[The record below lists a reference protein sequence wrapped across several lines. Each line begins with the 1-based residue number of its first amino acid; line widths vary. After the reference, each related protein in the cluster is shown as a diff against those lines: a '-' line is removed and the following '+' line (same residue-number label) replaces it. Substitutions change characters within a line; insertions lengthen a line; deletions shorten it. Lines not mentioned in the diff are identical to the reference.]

1 MHPAFAK
8 ERVPDE
14 LRGVQADTQV
24 LWAEDNA
31 FHSWPKFKPLAA
43 KLRQRLGD
51 GRYTEH
57 RTRREADEA
66 WSEAA

>member
-14 LRGVQADTQV
+14 LRSVQASTMV

-31 FHSWPKFKPLAA
+31 FHCFRKFKPLAA

-51 GRYTEH
+51 GRYVEH
-57 RTRREADEA
+57 RTRRETDEA
-66 WSEAA
+66 WSESA